1 MNQND
6 SCSYYCKHRVLR
18 FLVRQKRQKEKK
30 KKRQKKDKITKRQ
43 NAKFKHFLNMSLFD
57 KGDIPED
64 EVKLR
69 KANVKE
75 WRTINKLEVKFVARS

>member
-1 MNQND
+1 MIK
-6 SCSYYCKHRVLR
+6 Y
-18 FLVRQKRQKEKK
+18 
-30 KKRQKKDKITKRQ
+30 
-43 NAKFKHFLNMSLFD
+43 KHFLKISLFD

>member
-1 MNQND
+1 MP
-6 SCSYYCKHRVLR
+6 R
-18 FLVRQKRQKEKK
+18 

-43 NAKFKHFLNMSLFD
+43 TDKIQTFLNMSLFD
-57 KGDIPED
+57 NGDIPED

>member
-1 MNQND
+1 MP
-6 SCSYYCKHRVLR
+6 R
-18 FLVRQKRQKEKK
+18 
-30 KKRQKKDKITKRQ
+30 KKDRKKIKSQ
-43 NAKFKHFLNMSLFD
+43 KDKMIKYKHFLNISLFD

>member
-1 MNQND
+1 MMNPK
-6 SCSYYCKHRVLR
+6 CLG
-18 FLVRQKRQKEKK
+18 
-30 KKRQKKDKITKRQ
+30 KKDRKKIKSQ
-43 NAKFKHFLNMSLFD
+43 KDKMIKYKHFLNMSLFD

>member
-1 MNQND
+1 MP
-6 SCSYYCKHRVLR
+6 R
-18 FLVRQKRQKEKK
+18 
-30 KKRQKKDKITKRQ
+30 KKDRKKIKSQ
-43 NAKFKHFLNMSLFD
+43 KDKMIKYKHFLNMSLFD